1 MIDSP
6 SPLYGL
12 CGVSDASESHS
23 AMSLTPQS
31 TNEYVHKTWSQS
43 SFFVMT
49 CKSFS
54 RETQSIKII
63 LENISTLQYSRT
75 KQIKVRKGGY
85 IILSV

>member
-31 TNEYVHKTWSQS
+31 TYVHKTWSQS

-63 LENISTLQYSRT
+63 LGNISTLQYSTVELNKSRSE
-75 KQIKVRKGGY
+75 KVVIKF
-85 IILSV
+85 